1 VFDPETANWEEQMRI
16 EGSVTAI
23 SWIPSEAIEGLPK
36 LPFEFGVGHYDEPPP
51 DRIDGPA
58 DLEQLRDADRFRE
71 ANLLHA
77 WIEVE
82 DGKVVD
88 SGYFGGGL
96 VGATTFRFGPK
107 SIVVPGVAFEVLRA
121 KPEISDE
128 GARFVQTV
136 GGRAGFPAPRLVK
149 GGPLFRIHSATAW
162 TTLALTLHAD
172 GRIEHELVGAS
183 PFPRHWIYGNDGE
196 LAQKSGTVD
205 FKTWYRESHGDNTP
219 WGDEESEAVVAAA
232 ETALERELSRT
243 LLSGDA
249 KLTRRDLGEGAVL
262 VSQGAEEDALYLVLD
277 GVLGVEVDGE
287 QVAEMGPGTMVG
299 ERASLEGGVRTAT
312 LRALTP
318 IRVAVIPAELVGEGD
333 LATLA
338 ADRRRED

>member
-1 VFDPETANWEEQMRI
+1 MHI

-36 LPFEFGVGHYDEPPP
+36 LPFEFGIGHYDEPPP
-51 DRIDGPA
+51 DRVDGPE

-82 DGKVVD
+82 DGAIVG

-96 VGATTFRFGPK
+96 VGSTTFKLGPK
-107 SIVVPGVAFEVLRA
+107 SIVVPGVGFEVLRA
-121 KPEISDE
+121 KPEMSDDRTS
-128 GARFVQTV
+128 ARFVQTV

-149 GGPLFRIHSATAW
+149 GGPRFRINSATAW

-172 GRIEHELVGAS
+172 GRVEHELVGAS
-183 PFPRHWIYGNDGE
+183 PFPRHWIYGNDGN

-219 WGDEESEAVVAAA
+219 WGDADSPALVTAA
-232 ETALERELSRT
+232 ETALERELSRS
-243 LLSGDA
+243 LMSGDGEF
-249 KLTRRDLGEGAVL
+249 TRRTLKEGEVL
-262 VSQGAEEDALYLVLD
+262 VEQGSEGDDLYLLLD
-277 GVLGVEVDGE
+277 GVLGIEVDGE
-287 QVAEMGPGTMVG
+287 QIAEMGPGTMLG
-299 ERASLEGGVRTAT
+299 ERASLEGGIRTAT
-312 LRALTP
+312 ARALAP
-318 IRVAVIPAELVGEGD
+318 SRVAVIPWGFVEEGR
-333 LATLA
+333 LETLA
-338 ADRRRED
+338 AGRRREG